1 MKIQNIVYKFLA
13 LYLFLPLFSLFNPVA
28 AQSTV
33 LLQRA
38 DSLFAQQKFTQAYKM
53 YEEVLEEGKASPGM
67 LLRMAY
73 VQESLNN
80 TTQTLYLLNQYY
92 QLTAK
97 RDALKKMEELAQ
109 AHELRGYEYSDMDY
123 LRNQLYQKRQQIA
136 LGLVLLAGA
145 LFLLMLY
152 KRFHKNQKPVWQGI
166 LLVVLLAGLASFV
179 NLPLSQQR
187 VIVVQ
192 NDVPLMSGPSAG
204 ASVVEMINKGH
215 RLQILDRQDVW
226 VKVQWG
232 EEAFFVKETAVTKI

>member
-13 LYLFLPLFSLFNPVA
+13 LYLFLPLFSFFNPVV

-33 LLQRA
+33 RLQQG
-38 DSLFAQQKFTQAYKM
+38 DSLYAQQKFIQAYDL

-73 VQESLNN
+73 IQESLNN

-97 RDALKKMEELAQ
+97 RDALQKMEELARE
-109 AHELRGYEYSDMDY
+109 HELRGYEYSDMDFI
-123 LRNQLYQKRQQIA
+123 RNQLYQNRQLIA
-136 LGLVLLAGA
+136 LGLLLLAGV
-145 LFLLMLY
+145 LFLWMLY
-152 KRFHKNQKPVWQGI
+152 ERFREHQKPVWQGI
-166 LLVVLLAGLASFV
+166 ILVVLLAGLASFV
-179 NLPLSQQR
+179 NFPLSQQR
-187 VIVVQ
+187 AIVVQ
-192 NDVPLMSGPSAG
+192 DHVPLMSGPSAG

-226 VKVQWG
+226 VKVKWG
-232 EEAFFVKETAVTKI
+232 EKAFFVKETAVMKI